1 MTNDINMICSVIK
14 KKQEVHIFSFLKL
27 ISIPPLRR
35 EKKNKKKIYL
45 FQKQP
50 YTNHRGLGKG
60 ALCL

>member
-1 MTNDINMICSVIK
+1 MTNDIKMIFSVK
-14 KKQEVHIFSFLKL
+14 KKKRERYIYFFLKH
-27 ISIPPLRR
+27 ISIPPLKR
-35 EKKNKKKIYL
+35 EKKNKNKIYL